1 MLMAISEDL
10 RRFLIARISSV
21 AHLEALLLL
30 RSTGAAW
37 SMQDLSARLYVSPT
51 AASKLVED
59 LQSRGLAVRLGE
71 NAQYLPRSDKI
82 AKVVDELSTIYGRRL
97 IEVTRLIHATTEKK
111 ARRFADAFN
120 VRKDS

>member
-1 MLMAISEDL
+1 MISEDL
-10 RRFLIARISSV
+10 RRFLVAKIASV

-30 RSTGAAW
+30 RSTGTAW
-37 SMQDLSARLYVSPT
+37 PLQELSARLYVSPST
-51 AASKLVED
+51 CATLVDD

-71 NAQYLPRSDKI
+71 SAQYLPRSDGI
-82 AKVVDELSTIYGRRL
+82 ARAVDELSTIYGRSL
-97 IEVTRLIHATTEKK
+97 IEVTRVIHSSTEDK